1 MTNPQRTGA
10 GDPSRPLLLPL
21 VLIKG
26 AGDLASGVA
35 LRLHHSGFPVV
46 MTELARPLAVRR
58 MASFAQAVFDG
69 SVVVEDV
76 RGVCCEPSAAAD
88 CLAGGEIAVLI
99 DPYTQALHGLRPA
112 VFVDAV
118 MAKRNTGTRRYDAP
132 LVIALGPGFRA
143 GEDCHAVI
151 ETNRGHDLGRVI
163 RRGRGRGGYGQP
175 RRACRAQGPML
186 CRHTCCRAA
195 IDGFVVSSFRIGDRV
210 EQGATIA
217 EVQGTDGTRAPLV
230 AAFSGI
236 LRGLIHASVP
246 VTAGL
251 KIGDLTRAP
260 SQPTASPPP
269 TKRGPSAAAC
279 SRRSSPPSP
288 TRPNTS

>member
-69 SVVVEDV
+69 SVVVEGV

-88 CLAGGEIAVLI
+88 CLAADEIAVLI

-163 RRGRGRGGYGQP
+163 RRGAAEADTGSPGALPGAEPGAGANALLSRVL
-175 RRACRAQGPML
+175 RAPV
-186 CRHTCCRAA
+186 
-195 IDGFVVSSFRIGDRV
+195 DGFVVSPFAIGDRV

-251 KIGDLTRAP
+251 KIGDLDPRA
-260 SQPTASPPP
+260 QPAYCFTASD
-269 TKRGPSAAAC
+269 KARAIGGGVLEAILAAL
-279 SRRSSPPSP
+279 SH
-288 TRPNTS
+288 TS